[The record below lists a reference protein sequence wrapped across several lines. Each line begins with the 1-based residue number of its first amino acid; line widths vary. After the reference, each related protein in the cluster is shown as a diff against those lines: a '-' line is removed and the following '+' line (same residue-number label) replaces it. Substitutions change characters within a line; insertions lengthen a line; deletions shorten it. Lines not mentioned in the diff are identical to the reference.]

1 MLYGDMNE
9 EMLLKKRLVQ
19 HKVTI
24 NCQFVKKKKRQSLQR
39 VINEAQ
45 QNEALP
51 RCPSYWNGWF
61 YAH

>member
-24 NCQFVKKKKRQSLQR
+24 NCQFVKKKKKAKSAKSDKRSTTK
-39 VINEAQ
+39 
-45 QNEALP
+45 
-51 RCPSYWNGWF
+51 
-61 YAH
+61 